1 MGPHGAIL
9 SHLLWKI
16 FWPSGALNVLIRDN
30 SSTLHYYYT
39 LYINFNISKD
49 RQRLIITLESRY
61 LSFYVYKVLILFSL
75 QSVMRRW

>member
-9 SHLLWKI
+9 SHLLWNI